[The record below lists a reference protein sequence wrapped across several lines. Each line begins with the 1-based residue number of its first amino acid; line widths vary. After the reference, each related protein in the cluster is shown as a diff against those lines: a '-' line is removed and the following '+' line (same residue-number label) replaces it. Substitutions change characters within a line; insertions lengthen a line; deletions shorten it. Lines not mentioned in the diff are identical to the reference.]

1 MQFKSL
7 KSRIAFIF
15 LTLILVIQIIGS
27 LAIRSSI
34 QKNARAS
41 VNTSLEI
48 GEKIFLNLLE
58 QNGENLTQG
67 ARILATDYG
76 FRQAIGSNDSG
87 TILSALENHQG
98 RIGASIAMYCSP
110 TGDNIVTAGNVS
122 KEEATSELASLI
134 KNTQANGD
142 GRQFRI
148 ISSRTYQLVAVPV
161 KAPLT
166 IGWIVMGFEIDS
178 ALAKKL
184 NKLTNLE
191 VTFISKAED
200 KIKLGNRVLKGESE
214 LSVSQSGLVAKAFN
228 SEVKVSEVKIGNAAF
243 GTRIVPIFSDGHQSL
258 SVELQSSIDM
268 AMQPYKTLEKNLFI
282 LTLIGALIF
291 SAAIFYVAKRISL
304 PIAEL
309 ADKAKKLENGDY
321 NIAIES
327 KRIDEIGK
335 LGRAFNSMSEAISSR
350 EKSILKLAYWDEMT
364 QLPNRAAFMQQ
375 IKLLIEESGHEPVIV
390 IVMNLD
396 RFKQINNVLGHGVA
410 NEILR
415 IVARRIETSASN
427 PYSPISQSHVA
438 RLGGDE
444 FAIILTKTSH
454 ELMLKI
460 VNNLVKYL
468 ESPVEVA
475 EQLVDITASI
485 GVASYPDHAENYEQ
499 LLAHAEIAMH
509 IAKTKQSGI
518 VIFEPQFDVTSKVNL
533 SLASDLKH
541 AIAEHHFQLFVQPK
555 VNLGTGEVC
564 SVEALIRWLH
574 PEKGFIFPD
583 QFIPFAEQ
591 TGYIQK
597 ISMLMLNLAA
607 GYSAHWQAQGIFLPI
622 AVNLS
627 TRDLIDQ
634 NLPNKIASILK
645 THHLNTDA
653 LTLEITEG
661 TIMED
666 PLRALETLEELS
678 KMGFKLSIDDF
689 GTGYSSLA
697 YLKKLPV
704 DELKIDK
711 SFVLN
716 MSQDRDDIKIVRST
730 IDLAHNFNLKVVAEG
745 IENMEAWDLLK
756 YLGCDF
762 GQGYFISRP
771 MPGDKFVSWLNN
783 WKVSQEK
790 NAA

>member
-15 LTLILVIQIIGS
+15 LTLILVIQIIS
-27 LAIRSSI
+27 SVAIRSSI
-34 QKNARAS
+34 QTNARAS
-41 VNTSLEI
+41 VNTNLQV

-67 ARILATDYG
+67 AKILATDYG
-76 FRQAIGSNDSG
+76 FKQAIGSSDSE
-87 TILSALENHQG
+87 TILSALANHQG
-98 RIGASIAMYCSP
+98 RIGASIAMYSSP
-110 TGDNIVTAGNVS
+110 SGDNIVTSGNVS
-122 KEEATSELASLI
+122 KAEAATVLVSLI
-134 KNTQANGD
+134 KNSQANGD
-142 GRQFRI
+142 GRQFKI
-148 ISSRTYQLVAVPV
+148 IRSRTYQLVAVPV
-161 KAPLT
+161 KAPLN

-191 VTFISKAED
+191 VTFISRSED
-200 KIKLGNRVLKGESE
+200 KVAIANQASVNESKVSNNHQLQRAQRINKVL
-214 LSVSQSGLVAKAFN
+214 N
-228 SEVKVSEVKIGNAAF
+228 SEVKIDGNAF
-243 GTRIVPIFSDGHQSL
+243 GTRLVPIFNDGQQSL
-258 SVELQSSIDM
+258 SVELQSSIDKAM
-268 AMQPYKTLEKNLFI
+268 APYNTLEKNLLV
-282 LTLIGALIF
+282 LTLLGALIF
-291 SAAIFYVAKRISL
+291 TAAIFYVAKRISF
-304 PIAEL
+304 PITEL
-309 ADKAKKLENGDY
+309 AEKAKKLEQGDY
-321 NIAIES
+321 NIAINS
-327 KRIDEIGK
+327 KRVDEIGK

-375 IKLLIEESGHEPVIV
+375 IKVLIEESGHEPVTV

-396 RFKQINNVLGHGVA
+396 RFKQINNVLGHDTA

-415 IVARRIETSASN
+415 IVAKRVESSASN
-427 PYSPISQSHVA
+427 PYSPVAQSHVA

-444 FAIILTKTSH
+444 FAIILTKTTL
-454 ELMLKI
+454 ELALKI

-485 GVASYPDHAENYEQ
+485 GIASYPEHAENDEQ

-509 IAKTKQSGI
+509 VAKSRQSGV
-518 VIFEPQFDVTSKVNL
+518 VIFEPSFDVTSKVNL
-533 SLASDLKH
+533 TLASDLKA
-541 AIAEHHFQLFVQPK
+541 AIAQHHFQLFVQPK
-555 VNLGTGEVC
+555 VNLKTGEIS
-564 SVEALIRWLH
+564 SVEALIRWMH
-574 PEKGFIFPD
+574 PEKGCIFPD

-591 TGYIQK
+591 TGHIQK
-597 ISMLMLNLAA
+597 ISMMMLNLAA
-607 GYSAHWQAQGIFLPI
+607 GYSAHWQAQGIYLPI

-627 TRDLIDQ
+627 TRDLIDHH
-634 NLPNKIASILK
+634 LPNKIVEILK

-678 KMGFKLSIDDF
+678 SLGFKLSIDDF

-716 MSQDRDDIKIVRST
+716 MSQDQDDIKIVRST
-730 IDLAHNFNLKVVAEG
+730 INLAHTFNLKVVAEG

-771 MPGDKFVSWLNN
+771 MPADKFVNWLND
-783 WKVSQEK
+783 WKASQEK
-790 NAA
+790 SAA

>member
-27 LAIRSSI
+27 VAINTSI
-34 QKNARAS
+34 QKNARTS
-41 VNTSLEI
+41 VNTNLEI

-67 ARILATDYG
+67 AKILATDYG
-76 FRQAIGSNDSG
+76 FRQAIGSNDSE
-87 TILSALENHQG
+87 TILSALANHQG
-98 RIGASIAMYCSP
+98 RIGASLAMYCSP
-110 TGDNIVTAGNVS
+110 AGDNIVTVGNVS
-122 KEEATSELASLI
+122 KEEAALEHASLI

-148 ISSRTYQLVAVPV
+148 IRSRTYQLVAVPI

-166 IGWIVMGFEIDS
+166 IGWIVMGFEIDI

-191 VTFISKAED
+191 VTFISRSED
-200 KIKLGNRVLKGESE
+200 KKKLGSDAHKNESE
-214 LSVSQSGLVAKAFN
+214 ISTSQSAQMAKALN
-228 SEVKVSEVKIGNAAF
+228 SEIKIGNTAF
-243 GTRIVPIFSDGHQSL
+243 GTRVVPIFNDGYQSL
-258 SVELQSSIDM
+258 SVELQSSIDVVM
-268 AMQPYKTLEKNLFI
+268 KPYKTLEKNLLI
-282 LTLIGALIF
+282 LTLLGALTF
-291 SAAIFYVAKRISL
+291 TAAIFYVAKRISL
-304 PIAEL
+304 PITEL
-309 ADKAKKLENGDY
+309 AEIAKKLESGDY
-321 NIAIES
+321 NIAISS
-327 KRIDEIGK
+327 KRVDEIGK

-364 QLPNRAAFMQQ
+364 QLPNRAAFMKQ
-375 IKLLIEESGHEPVIV
+375 IKVLIGVSGHEPVSV
-390 IVMNLD
+390 IVLNLD
-396 RFKQINNVLGHGVA
+396 RFKQINNVLGHSVA

-415 IVARRIETSASN
+415 IVARRIETAASN
-427 PYSPISQSHVA
+427 PNSRVAQSHVA

-454 ELMLKI
+454 ELVLKI
-460 VNNLVKYL
+460 VTNLVKYL

-485 GVASYPDHAENYEQ
+485 GVASYPEHAENDEQ

-509 IAKTKQSGI
+509 IAKSRQSGM
-518 VIFEPQFDVTSKVNL
+518 VIFEPSFDVTSKANL
-533 SLASDLKH
+533 SLASDLKT
-541 AIAEHHFQLFVQPK
+541 AIAENHFQLFVQPK
-555 VNLGTGEVC
+555 VNLDTGEVC
-564 SVEALIRWLH
+564 SVEALIRWFH
-574 PEKGFIFPD
+574 PEKGCIFPD

-591 TGYIQK
+591 TGHIQK
-597 ISMLMLNLAA
+597 ISMMMLNLAA
-607 GYSAHWQAQGIFLPI
+607 GYSALWQAQGIYLPI

-634 NLPNKIASILK
+634 NLPTKIKNILVAN
-645 THHLNTDA
+645 HLNTDA

-661 TIMED
+661 IIMED
-666 PLRALETLEELS
+666 PLRALETLDELS
-678 KMGFKLSIDDF
+678 SMGFKLSIDDF

-745 IENMEAWDLLK
+745 IENIEAWDLLK
-756 YLGCDF
+756 YLGCDY

-771 MPGDKFVSWLNN
+771 MPADKFVSWLNN
-783 WKVSQEK
+783 WKSSQEK
-790 NAA
+790 NAV